1 MLTTIS
7 SNTYFSYFSG
17 FYLFLQVEAPLHVE
31 VVKLR
36 HYLCI
41 GWGLP
46 LLVVGLWSFLTYYL
60 NQDMN
65 VSFTLYESSSPR
77 QSSSFNSSSLLS
89 VADLENLEDEL
100 PISANGTTSVCPFLT
115 DNSDMHSEWAYKAPV
130 FLILACNMVFLVYI
144 MTIVICKL
152 RSENLPS
159 ENHRQHWRAAKA
171 LLVIFPLLGIS
182 YVITLVVP
190 PQGVTGHRVF
200 QYVRALL
207 LSLQVRK
214 EKQLVVLGNLS
225 PQMSNL
231 TEDRPRKTR
240 KQENLLLCIIIM
252 FTGLRDYTS
261 LLLPQYGD
269 SRQY

>member
-1 MLTTIS
+1 M
-7 SNTYFSYFSG
+7 
-17 FYLFLQVEAPLHVE
+17 
-31 VVKLR
+31 
-36 HYLCI
+36 
-41 GWGLP
+41 P

-60 NQDMN
+60 NQDQDMN
-65 VSFTLYESSSPR
+65 YGFDLYETSSLR
-77 QSSSFNSSSLLS
+77 SSSFNSSSL
-89 VADLENLEDEL
+89 VQDLENEMDEL
-100 PISANGTTSVCPFLT
+100 PISSNGTTSVCPFLHV
-115 DNSDMHSEWAYKAPV
+115 NSDMHSEWAYKAPV

-207 LSLQVRK
+207 LSLQVSK
-214 EKQLVVLGNLS
+214 EKQLVFL
-225 PQMSNL
+225 
-231 TEDRPRKTR
+231 
-240 KQENLLLCIIIM
+240 
-252 FTGLRDYTS
+252 
-261 LLLPQYGD
+261 
-269 SRQY
+269 

>member
-1 MLTTIS
+1 M
-7 SNTYFSYFSG
+7 
-17 FYLFLQVEAPLHVE
+17 
-31 VVKLR
+31 
-36 HYLCI
+36 
-41 GWGLP
+41 P

-65 VSFTLYESSSPR
+65 YGFDLYETSSSR
-77 QSSSFNSSSLLS
+77 RSSSFNSSSL
-89 VADLENLEDEL
+89 VQDLENEMNEL
-100 PISANGTTSVCPFLT
+100 PISSNGTTSVCPFLHV
-115 DNSDMHSEWAYKAPV
+115 NPDMHSEWAYKAPV

-207 LSLQVRK
+207 LSLQV
-214 EKQLVVLGNLS
+214 S
-225 PQMSNL
+225 
-231 TEDRPRKTR
+231 T
-240 KQENLLLCIIIM
+240 
-252 FTGLRDYTS
+252 
-261 LLLPQYGD
+261 
-269 SRQY
+269 

>member
-214 EKQLVVLGNLS
+214 EKTISSSG
-225 PQMSNL
+225 
-231 TEDRPRKTR
+231 
-240 KQENLLLCIIIM
+240 
-252 FTGLRDYTS
+252 
-261 LLLPQYGD
+261 
-269 SRQY
+269 